1 MVEKYPPMNAVK
13 AFESVSRWGSMARAA
28 EELGVTPSAVS
39 HQVRALELWLGRA
52 IFDRKRRQL
61 KLTEEGRRFF
71 NLVKP
76 AFDQIRSV
84 ADILVELTSGRLEVL
99 ICPSLAS
106 TWLTPRL
113 ADFAA
118 LHPQIDVILHS
129 RTETVDLT
137 ESDFGCAIRYCDG
150 VPDRHVGDLL
160 LQESVFPV
168 CAPSLL
174 EREPKLQSVN
184 DLQDHVL
191 LHDVLGDA
199 GVTACN
205 WSSWFSEIGLHH
217 LRTARG
223 HGFSDSN
230 IMYEAACHGAG
241 VALGRSVLVEQ
252 HLAQGRL
259 VKPFDVARRSSHAWY
274 FISTPA
280 KLAQSPIAQFRKW
293 LLDEAE
299 ATFLALNTPQ
309 TLPQPI

>member
-1 MVEKYPPMNAVK
+1 MVAKYPPMNALK

-28 EELGVTPSAVS
+28 EELGVSPSAVS
-39 HQVRALELWLGRA
+39 HQVRVLELWFGRA
-52 IFDRKRRQL
+52 VFEREGRKL

-71 NLVKP
+71 DLVKP
-76 AFDQIRSV
+76 AFDQLRSA
-84 ADILVELTSGRLEVL
+84 ADILVELTTGRLDVL

-106 TWLTPRL
+106 TWLAPRL
-113 ADFAA
+113 AGFAA
-118 LHPQIDVILHS
+118 LHPEIDVTLHS
-129 RTETVDLT
+129 RSETVDLT

-150 VPDRHVGDLL
+150 LPDRHAGDLL

-174 EREPKLQSVN
+174 EREPRLQSVK
-184 DLQDHVL
+184 DLQEHVL

-199 GVTACN
+199 GVPACN
-205 WSSWFSEIGLHH
+205 WSSWFSEIGLPH

-230 IMYEAACHGAG
+230 IMYEVACHGAG

-252 HLAQGRL
+252 HLGQGRL

-280 KLAQSPIAQFRKW
+280 KLAQPSIARFRRW
-293 LLDEAE
+293 LLYEAE
-299 ATFLALNTPQ
+299 ATFLSSNTLQ
-309 TLPQPI
+309 TLPKSN